1 MGRYAAVWL
10 GPVRTDG
17 GLGNP
22 RVTTSPFLS
31 KGIVTDVAR
40 GSIAEQV
47 QGFVSAVRGGAPWF
61 PALLKVVGA
70 WSAPEEAYDGINY
83 RYLMSG
89 EAFDWLLLANR
100 LLLEVAESVPEEERA
115 KLLFQGEPPTAMG
128 AQAFR
133 DAIGAVKHS
142 AHMNLWY
149 GVVVEQALQ
158 QAVLEEVAKARQT
171 LGSTEDVLEDE
182 AFRRLYDT
190 TPGRLL
196 VDFRRAS
203 GLDTGSIASSLEE
216 QQSFTYW
223 LFKRRVS
230 RSDPAR
236 LASDTL
242 KGLRKLERLGAGSW
256 HWVGLEPDE

>member
-1 MGRYAAVWL
+1 M
-10 GPVRTDG
+10 
-17 GLGNP
+17 
-22 RVTTSPFLS
+22 TTSPFLS
-31 KGIVTDVAR
+31 QPVVTDVVR
-40 GSIAEQV
+40 GSIAEQIE
-47 QGFVSAVRGGAPWF
+47 GFVSAVRGGTPWF

-70 WSAPEEAYDGINY
+70 WSAPEEAFDGVSY

-100 LLLEVAESVPEEERA
+100 LLLEVAESVPEDERA
-115 KLLFQGEPPTAMG
+115 KLLFEGEPPTAMG

-171 LGSTEDVLEDE
+171 LGSTEDILEDE
-182 AFRRLYDT
+182 AFRRLYDAT
-190 TPGRLL
+190 SDSLL

-203 GLDTGSIASSLEE
+203 GLDTGSIVSSLGE

-256 HWVGLEPDE
+256 HWVGLEPNE